1 MQSIIN
7 SIIKYRNL
15 IIYFFLLLFS
25 FNNLYNNSGIHYT
38 KLRNL
43 SIGIAGYSAN
53 QINNI
58 KSYFNLITENK
69 LLKEENLILK
79 RNELSYS
86 PNKMESKNSI
96 PNIISANV
104 IKNTINK
111 RRNFILIDRGS
122 NDGVLTD
129 SGVINSSGIIGI
141 INNVSPDY
149 SSIIS
154 ILNTD
159 LKINVMIKR
168 LSTIGSLYW
177 DGYSPS
183 KMILSDIPSSNQ
195 IKLGDTIV
203 TGGMSFYFPKGIPIG
218 TISNYKTNLTEGYF
232 DIEVSIF
239 NNFSSLNNV
248 YIIDNLDNEQINKL
262 INNWIKKI

>member
-38 KLRNL
+38 KLRNI

-86 PNKMESKNSI
+86 PNNIEHKNNIGISIRDEKVTVQYQNES
-96 PNIISANV
+96 
-104 IKNTINK
+104 IKNQPKEKT
-111 RRNFILIDRGS
+111 
-122 NDGVLTD
+122 
-129 SGVINSSGIIGI
+129 SS
-141 INNVSPDY
+141 V
-149 SSIIS
+149 
-154 ILNTD
+154 
-159 LKINVMIKR
+159 R
-168 LSTIGSLYW
+168 
-177 DGYSPS
+177 
-183 KMILSDIPSSNQ
+183 
-195 IKLGDTIV
+195 
-203 TGGMSFYFPKGIPIG
+203 
-218 TISNYKTNLTEGYF
+218 
-232 DIEVSIF
+232 
-239 NNFSSLNNV
+239 
-248 YIIDNLDNEQINKL
+248 
-262 INNWIKKI
+262 KKILKDKIT

>member
-1 MQSIIN
+1 M
-7 SIIKYRNL
+7 
-15 IIYFFLLLFS
+15 
-25 FNNLYNNSGIHYT
+25 
-38 KLRNL
+38 
-43 SIGIAGYSAN
+43 
-53 QINNI
+53 
-58 KSYFNLITENK
+58 
-69 LLKEENLILK
+69 
-79 RNELSYS
+79 
-86 PNKMESKNSI
+86 
-96 PNIISANV
+96 
-104 IKNTINK
+104 
-111 RRNFILIDRGS
+111 IDKGS
-122 NDGVLTD
+122 NDGILTD

-154 ILNTD
+154 ILITD

-195 IKLGDTIV
+195 IRLGDTIV

-218 TISNYKTNLTEGYF
+218 TISNYETKLNEGYF

-248 YIIDNLDNEQINKL
+248 YIIDKLDNEQIIKL
-262 INNWIKKI
+262 INNWLKKI

>member
-15 IIYFFLLLFS
+15 IIYLFLLLFS
-25 FNNLYNNSGIHYT
+25 FNYLYNSSGLHYT
-38 KLRNL
+38 KIGNI
-43 SIGIAGYSAN
+43 SIGIAGFSAKK
-53 QINNI
+53 INNL
-58 KSYFNLITENK
+58 KAYFNLISENK

-79 RNELSYS
+79 KNELSYS
-86 PNKMESKNSI
+86 SNNIESKSLI
-96 PNIISANV
+96 PNVIQANV
-104 IKNTINK
+104 IRNTINNK
-111 RRNFILIDRGS
+111 KNFILIDRGA
-122 NDGVLTD
+122 NDGISLD

-159 LKINVMIKR
+159 LKVNVMVKR
-168 LSTIGSLYW
+168 ISTIGSLSW
-177 DGYSPS
+177 DGSNS
-183 KMILSDIPSSNQ
+183 TKMMLSDIPSSNQ
-195 IKLGDTIV
+195 IKLGDTII

-218 TISNYKTNLTEGYF
+218 IISSYETNKPEGYF
-232 DIEVSIF
+232 DIEVSLF

-248 YIIDNLDNEQINKL
+248 YILDKLDNNQIKTL
-262 INNWIKKI
+262 INN

>member
-15 IIYFFLLLFS
+15 IIYLFLLLFS
-25 FNNLYNNSGIHYT
+25 FNYLYNNSSLHYT
-38 KLRNL
+38 KIGNL
-43 SIGIAGYSAN
+43 SISLAGYSAE

-58 KSYFNLITENK
+58 KSYFNLVSENK

-79 RNELSYS
+79 KNELNYS
-86 PNKMESKNSI
+86 QNIAKPKSNI
-96 PNIISANV
+96 PNIIQANV
-104 IKNTINK
+104 IKNTVNK
-111 RRNFILIDRGS
+111 QRNFILIDKGT
-122 NDGVLTD
+122 NDGISID
-129 SGVINSSGIIGI
+129 SGVINSSGVIGI

-159 LKINVMIKR
+159 IKINAMIKR
-168 LSTIGSLYW
+168 LSTIGSLLW
-177 DGYSPS
+177 DGNSPS

-203 TGGMSFYFPKGIPIG
+203 TGGMSFYFPKGINLGI
-218 TISNYKTNLTEGYF
+218 ISDYETNQTEGYF
-232 DIEVSIF
+232 NIEVSLF

-248 YIIDNLDNEQINKL
+248 YVIDKLDNEQINKL
-262 INNWIKKI
+262 INN